1 MLDIFRKTP
10 GASPRG
16 PDGAGDGEQRSHIFP
31 KFMKRLGRS
40 TRPSVLDLGR
50 LSGANIEI
58 FARLGARVQVEDL
71 MAALPVGG
79 SEPIASPRPAIDGP
93 GDGDLSA
100 PIATARAEESSAPA
114 ALEAAGGVAVS
125 DPGAAPTGAAVAP
138 LHPGAIVG
146 RPLPPGARPSR
157 RIVLPPRHQARP
169 AAGADPGS
177 PTRQATAP
185 PPSPLPDR
193 FEHADASFDAIL
205 GWDLF
210 NYYDLATARRVAAEI
225 SRILK
230 PGGLVFA
237 WFHSRSAS
245 APDGPRRF
253 RVLDETRF
261 QVDPFDGRALPRHL
275 YQNRDI
281 EKMFTDLRIAE
292 LYFLKNGV
300 REMMLEK
307 RPPGAPAPAG
317 TPPARPRPRFR
328 LE

>member
-10 GASPRG
+10 GSPPRG
-16 PDGAGDGEQRSHIFP
+16 PDGGGDGEQRSHIFP
-31 KFMKRLGRS
+31 KFMKRLGRT

-71 MAALPVGG
+71 MAGIGEG
-79 SEPIASPRPAIDGP
+79 SGARLAAPPAATDASD
-93 GDGDLSA
+93 
-100 PIATARAEESSAPA
+100 ATAPP
-114 ALEAAGGVAVS
+114 GVAPQPES
-125 DPGAAPTGAAVAP
+125 AAPEPHAASVPAPDAAAVAT
-138 LHPGAIVG
+138 AIPSARLASGV
-146 RPLPPGARPSR
+146 RPSR
-157 RIVLPPRHQARP
+157 HIVLPPRHKARSFGGGE
-169 AAGADPGS
+169 AGAA
-177 PTRQATAP
+177 TRLAAP
-185 PPSPLPDR
+185 PPSPLPAR

-210 NYYDLATARRVAAEI
+210 NFYDPASARQAAAEI

-237 WFHSRSAS
+237 WFHSKSATG
-245 APDGPRRF
+245 PDGPRRF
-253 RVLDETRF
+253 RVLDATRF

-275 YQNRDI
+275 FQNRDI

-307 RPPGAPAPAG
+307 RAPGAPPPAG